1 MSNAT
6 NAQAIATIAV
16 DTAVELSEIA
26 AWQAEMA
33 QKGIETR
40 DRWRVIYR
48 ATVRAETP
56 RPPNGPDPIPDVWV
70 VERYAWGRWR
80 PLCQHTR
87 HRDAMLCV
95 AAKSL

>member
-1 MSNAT
+1 MT
-6 NAQAIATIAV
+6 P
-16 DTAVELSEIA
+16 DTV
-26 AWQAEMA
+26 
-33 QKGIETR
+33 GN
-40 DRWRVIYR
+40 RWRVIYR

-87 HRDAMLCV
+87 HRDAMLCADQRARRLATRCTADRDQRDYGLV
-95 AAKSL
+95 SP